1 MKRQDV
7 LRIVLLATSLLL
19 VLEIVTWECWLA
31 PLRPGGS
38 MLVLLA
44 LPLVGMSYAA
54 WRRSNYGLQV
64 CSMLVLVYLT
74 EGVMRAI
81 NDRGTSQVLAII
93 EIVLV
98 ALFFMADLAYLYP
111 LKRDARRAKQP

>member
-1 MKRQDV
+1 M
-7 LRIVLLATSLLL
+7 LLL
-19 VLEIVTWECWLA
+19 VSSFLLLLEIVLWECWLA
-31 PLRPGGS
+31 PLRPGSS

-44 LPLVGMSYAA
+44 LPVIGMCYAA

-81 NDRGTSQVLAII
+81 NDHGTSRILAII

-98 ALFFMADLAYLYP
+98 ALFFSADLAYLSP
-111 LKRDARRAKQP
+111 LKREARRARHP